1 MLNRCGVIFNE
12 IDHSYS
18 LNGKTLTGITTIL
31 GRQIFKD
38 KYVGIDKSILMKA
51 AEYGSLI
58 HEQIELFDS
67 LGGNEDTPIIQ
78 EYIKIKKRNNLTTL
92 ANEYLVTDNDY
103 VASSI
108 DIVFDDFSLCDIKT
122 TSKLDVEYV
131 SWQLS
136 VYAYL
141 FELQNPDLSINKLY
155 ALWLPKP
162 QYGRPEL
169 IEVARK
175 PSEWVIDLID
185 ADKNGLQYN
194 SPATQTQAIAL
205 PNDVVHQVIM
215 IEQQLKE
222 MQETR
227 KELQQG
233 LLELMKLHNIKS
245 FKADGL
251 SLSYKGESIRTGI
264 DTKKLKDLYPD
275 IYEECLTQSIVKE
288 SIIIKTT

>member
-1 MLNRCGVIFNE
+1 MLAKSSVIFNDITHE
-12 IDHSYS
+12 YS
-18 LNGKTLTGITTIL
+18 LNGKTLSGITTL
-31 GRQIFKD
+31 LHRQLFPN
-38 KYVGIDKSILMKA
+38 KYVGIDEAILQRA
-51 AEYGSLI
+51 ADYGSLV
-58 HEQIELFDS
+58 HEQIELYDS
-67 LGGNEDTPIIQ
+67 LGGNDDNDIIK
-78 EYIKIKKRNNLTTL
+78 EYIKIKDAHNLKTL
-92 ANEYLVTDNDY
+92 ANEYLVSDNEY

-108 DIVFDDFSLCDIKT
+108 DIVFEDFSLCDIKT
-122 TSKLDVEYV
+122 TSHLDEVYV

-136 VYAYL
+136 IYAYL
-141 FELQNPDLSINKLY
+141 FELQNPTLKVNKLY

-162 QYGRPEL
+162 QYGRPKL
-169 IEVARK
+169 VEVQRK

>member
-1 MLNRCGVIFNE
+1 MINNDRVFFDDLT
-12 IDHSYS
+12 HSYLTNDGNLLIGVTS
-18 LNGKTLTGITTIL
+18 LMRKHGLAPDYSNIPE
-31 GRQIFKD
+31 D
-38 KYVGIDKSILMKA
+38 VLMKA
-51 AEYGSLI
+51 AEKGSKV
-58 HEQIELFDS
+58 HKDIELYCKGEIVEQTAELKAFKS
-67 LGGNEDTPIIQ
+67 L
-78 EYIKIKKRNNLTTL
+78 NLPVK
-92 ANEYLVTDNDY
+92 ANEYLISDNEM

-108 DIVFDDFSLCDIKT
+108 DIVLDDYSLVDIKT
-122 TSKLDVEYV
+122 TSSLHIEPL

-136 VYAYL
+136 IYAYL
-141 FELQNPDLSINKLY
+141 FELQNQTLKDNKLY

-162 QYGRPEL
+162 QYGRPKL
-169 IEVARK
+169 VEVQRK

-205 PNDVVHQVIM
+205 SNDVVHQVIM